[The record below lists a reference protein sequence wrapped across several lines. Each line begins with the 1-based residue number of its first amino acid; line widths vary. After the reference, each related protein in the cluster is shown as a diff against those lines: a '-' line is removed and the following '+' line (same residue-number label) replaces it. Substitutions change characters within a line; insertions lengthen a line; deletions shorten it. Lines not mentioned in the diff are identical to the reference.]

1 MAGKISALSFSVLTP
16 LMSIA
21 LVHDWLTVPAGSEEV
36 FAEMCDLYPGEV
48 FSSVI
53 DPERCKFL
61 KGLTLHESFIGK
73 LPMARKRHWIYAPLM
88 PKAYRSFDLSGFDTI
103 LTSSHSFAH
112 GVRKPK
118 GAVHICYYHT
128 PARSLWAPEIDDR
141 ASKTFIHRAIGNW
154 LKPQDLQ
161 ASKSPDYLLANSHT
175 IAERLKRAY
184 GREVHR
190 VIYPPVHTKRWNDVQ
205 KESEDEGYLYWGRLI
220 EYKKVDVLIEAVRK
234 TGDRLNIV
242 GSGPCADALKEQ
254 AAGLANVVFHG
265 RLPDEDL
272 KRIMARS
279 KAVLFAAYEDFG
291 IVPVEAMAA
300 GLPVVCYGV
309 GGASE
314 SVLPEFGVQ
323 VPAQT
328 GQAMAD
334 GIEEVKART
343 YDADALK
350 AHAAKFDVEVFR
362 REYRET
368 VDALINRTK

>member
-1 MAGKISALSFSVLTP
+1 MKT
-16 LMSIA
+16 A

-61 KGLTLHESFIGK
+61 QGRILHESFIGK
-73 LPMARKRHWIYAPLM
+73 LPMARKRHWLYAPLM
-88 PKAYRSFDLSGFDTI
+88 PRAYRSFDLQGFELV

-112 GVRKPK
+112 GVRKAK
-118 GAVHICYYHT
+118 GAKHICYYHT
-128 PARSLWAPEIDDR
+128 PARSLWVPEIDDR
-141 ASKTFIHRAIGNW
+141 ASKTFVHRAIANW
-154 LKPQDLQ
+154 LKPQDLE
-161 ASKSPDYLLANSHT
+161 ASKGPDYLLANSHT
-175 IAERLKRAY
+175 IAARLKQAY

-190 VIYPPVHTKRWNDVQ
+190 VIYPPVHTARWTSVE
-205 KESEDEGYLYWGRLI
+205 KVSEDEGFLYWGRLI
-220 EYKKVDVLIEAVRK
+220 EYKKVDVLIEAVRR
-234 TGDRLNIV
+234 TGDKLNIV
-242 GSGPCADALKEQ
+242 GSGPCSDALKQQ
-254 AAGLANVVFHG
+254 AAGLSNVVFHG

-272 KRIMARS
+272 RNLMSRTR
-279 KAVLFAAYEDFG
+279 AVLFAAYEDFG

-323 VPAQT
+323 IPSQT
-328 GQAMAD
+328 GEAMAA
-334 GIEEVKART
+334 GIEEIRARAF
-343 YDADALK
+343 DPAALK

-368 VDALINRTK
+368 VEALTAS